1 MDKNPRSRSLTGLL
15 RRAAVPLLA
24 AGLLLGSA
32 TAATATAP
40 AGPDKVIILPGA
52 SSAEGIAAG
61 AGSTF
66 YAGDI
71 FRGDIFRGDVRRGTA
86 SLFIDAPAGRM
97 AIGMKADLRHGLLFV
112 AGGST
117 GQAYVYHLR
126 TGAAIATLQLSTDTS
141 FINDVALT
149 PGGAWFTDFEQA
161 RLYFV
166 PVNRQG
172 TPGPVRTL
180 ALTGPATDP
189 SATLN
194 GIQATP
200 DGRTLVI
207 CQSSTGRVFTV
218 DPATGATAVI
228 AGVEAPNADGLVLD
242 GRRLWVVR
250 NNDNKVARFRLS
262 ADLSSGTLVKEITS
276 PAFATPTT
284 AALFGHRLAV
294 VNGHFDT
301 GFPPTSPTYEVVV
314 VNS

>member
-1 MDKNPRSRSLTGLL
+1 
-15 RRAAVPLLA
+15 
-24 AGLLLGSA
+24 
-32 TAATATAP
+32 
-40 AGPDKVIILPGA
+40 
-52 SSAEGIAAG
+52 
-61 AGSTF
+61 
-66 YAGDI
+66 
-71 FRGDIFRGDVRRGTA
+71 
-86 SLFIDAPAGRM
+86 M
-97 AIGMKADLRHGLLFV
+97 AIGLKADLRHGLLLV

-117 GQAYVYHLR
+117 GQAYVYNLH
-126 TGAAIATLQLSTDTS
+126 TGASVATLQLSTADS

-149 PGGAWFTDFEQA
+149 PTGAWFTDFVQA

-166 PVNRQG
+166 PIGRHGIPG
-172 TPGPVRTL
+172 TVRTL
-180 ALTGPATDP
+180 DLTGPATET
-189 SATLN
+189 SGSLN

-200 DGRTLVI
+200 DGRTLII

-218 DPATGATAVI
+218 SPATGATALI
-228 AGVEAPNADGLVLD
+228 RGVDAPNADGLVLD
-242 GRRLWVVR
+242 GRRLWVVQ

-262 ADLSSGTLVKEITS
+262 ADLSSGTPVKEITS